1 MRAAPRAMQRAL
13 DLAPGFAA
21 AALIATVA
29 EQQIRYHRELQ
40 HDIHDPA
47 TLRIEAE
54 LPSTSEAQAT
64 RVVRVRNLLSDDEL
78 ASVHALASDSRLGIE
93 EKRKGWRTTY
103 LSTDGAFARELPA
116 LKAKLIAAARD
127 VDARERWNLL
137 GTRDYVPRVVEYHV
151 VEPGGSL
158 PHVDHYDAGSLV
170 TIDVM
175 LSDASDFEG
184 AAFQTLEAD
193 GTLRPHAF
201 DRGDAVIFQ
210 SHKPHCVS
218 ELRAGQ
224 RRVLVMEL
232 WEGEERQ
239 CAHRC
244 EKHHGPCAYSARTSF
259 WARALAGM
267 ADDA

>member
-54 LPSTSEAQAT
+54 LPWRRRSAGDARGARQKFAERRRARVGARAGFRFAPRHRGEAQG
-64 RVVRVRNLLSDDEL
+64 LEDDVPVE
-78 ASVHALASDSRLGIE
+78 R
-93 EKRKGWRTTY
+93 RPC
-103 LSTDGAFARELPA
+103 ARA
-116 LKAKLIAAARD
+116 ARAQAKLIAAARD

-137 GTRDYVPRVVEYHV
+137 STRDHVPRVVEYHV

-224 RRVLVMEL
+224 RRVLGMEL